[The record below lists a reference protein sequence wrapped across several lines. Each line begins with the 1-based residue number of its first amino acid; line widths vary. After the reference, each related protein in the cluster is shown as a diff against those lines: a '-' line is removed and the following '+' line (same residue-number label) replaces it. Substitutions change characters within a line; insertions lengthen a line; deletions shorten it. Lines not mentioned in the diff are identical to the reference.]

1 MYAMC
6 PFRPTAIAT
15 PGATPSSIATLTFL
29 SSLPASAVSSP
40 ELLRPSSGAT
50 YLIGG
55 GTGAAVTRAWG
66 GAAQPARAAIA
77 KTAKA
82 FKDFMS
88 TSVGY
93 NWAAA
98 TLRGADD
105 LHQQDDCTSPAQLR
119 ILKFAARLRLAPRRA
134 DAVPDDVTG
143 GDGISARGEDRTGRR
158 NRARQGSMLVRPN
171 GT

>member
-15 PGATPSSIATLTFL
+15 PGATASSIATFTIL

-40 ELLRPSSGAT
+40 ELLRPTSGGT
-50 YLIGG
+50 YLIGVG
-55 GTGAAVTRAWG
+55 RGAAVTRAWG
-66 GAAQPARAAIA
+66 GAAQAVREAIA

-93 NWAAA
+93 DGAAA
-98 TLRGADD
+98 TLRGAVG

-119 ILKFAARLRLAPRRA
+119 
-134 DAVPDDVTG
+134 VQY
-143 GDGISARGEDRTGRR
+143 SQRG
-158 NRARQGSMLVRPN
+158 
-171 GT
+171 

>member
-6 PFRPTAIAT
+6 PFRPTAIGT
-15 PGATPSSIATLTFL
+15 PGATASSIATFTIL

-40 ELLRPSSGAT
+40 ELLRPTSGAT
-50 YLIGG
+50 YLIGVG
-55 GTGAAVTRAWG
+55 MGAVTRAGGG
-66 GAAQPARAAIA
+66 GAHAVRAAIA

-93 NWAAA
+93 NGAAA

-119 ILKFAARLRLAPRRA
+119 VLYPRR
-134 DAVPDDVTG
+134 G
-143 GDGISARGEDRTGRR
+143 
-158 NRARQGSMLVRPN
+158 
-171 GT
+171 